1 MGQDPQLQ
9 LLGLGLLLMAQ
20 GPLRA
25 GTQDVSLQSL
35 PEVLGYQGAN
45 VTLPCRL
52 LLPQGHGQVTQVQ
65 WQLLGD
71 TPTNVAI
78 MLSTGETHF
87 SNPKRMAFHISGTA
101 TGLLD
106 GSLVLRELSSKDE
119 GSYTCEFVLFPQ
131 GSLKDRVRLRVLAQ
145 PQVQALALP
154 VDIPLSPAPVPLAL
168 CVTIGGR
175 PPSNVSWSLPWDRNI
190 SQKAQTSQGPGPLP
204 GTDNVNSSLML
215 MPQSWMDGK
224 NVTCRV
230 EHESFK
236 EPRELP
242 VMLNIRSS
250 APHSHD
256 NLGRSPTQVARS
268 QQWGAKHGC
277 QRKRALLPDAWEVP
291 GKSECSVPCHS
302 RFPGEV
308 TFPLL
313 CLPRTTGPLPPSAV
327 DQGHR
332 LLIRT
337 VDESVNTTFI
347 CSVTNTLGT
356 RWAEKTIQVKGKSG
370 EQSTSFNL
378 HWLIISISISIS
390 ILVILVIAF
399 LLVYKIRCRC
409 MNRNRAAANRGG
421 ANGSNADP
429 SLRLNPVSGE
439 AGRREMLAD
448 ERRERLELPGPSPHS
463 PGKHCLQRQ

>member
-1 MGQDPQLQ
+1 MQVQEPKVLK
-9 LLGLGLLLMAQ
+9 LPSTLVILGAGRRA
-20 GPLRA
+20 GAPRPNPLRFPT

-242 VMLNIRSS
+242 VMLNIR
-250 APHSHD
+250 
-256 NLGRSPTQVARS
+256 
-268 QQWGAKHGC
+268 C
-277 QRKRALLPDAWEVP
+277 E
-291 GKSECSVPCHS
+291 
-302 RFPGEV
+302 
-308 TFPLL
+308 
-313 CLPRTTGPLPPSAV
+313 TTGPLPPSAV

-409 MNRNRAAANRGG
+409 LRSRVVSSRKYSGTPGWEDFRVNQLWAIATLGHLFIGGLGFASSVKWGPVMAIGGGG
-421 ANGSNADP
+421 A
-429 SLRLNPVSGE
+429 R
-439 AGRREMLAD
+439 
-448 ERRERLELPGPSPHS
+448 
-463 PGKHCLQRQ
+463 